1 MSNEQEDLTPTPEEA
16 PTEDTAPLVEEPPTE
31 EAGTGEQPE
40 DFDSSQSMG
49 SRRAQAERSADEVAG
64 NSNSAL
70 GVPVQDVW
78 RCKNCVD
85 FRLNAPNSALVDA
98 HMALHPA

>member
-1 MSNEQEDLTPTPEEA
+1 MSIEQEDQAPAEA
-16 PTEDTAPLVEEPPTE
+16 PMTEAEPISDPMPETP
-31 EAGTGEQPE
+31 PE

-49 SRRAQAERSADEVAG
+49 SREAQAERSADEVAG

-78 RCKNCVD
+78 RCKQCVD